1 MIKHHWRH
9 GLTALAATF
18 SLAACSLAP
27 SNSQTQ
33 EASMPSTQAPVISQ
47 NDQRQYQ
54 SLKLDNGL
62 SVLLI
67 SDPHADKAAA
77 AMNVSAGSQDEP
89 SQFPGLAHYLEHM
102 LFLGTETY
110 PDADAYQQFVAEN
123 GGSRNAFTA
132 STDTN
137 YYFDID
143 PRALAGGLDRFS
155 HFFID
160 PLFTPDYM
168 AREVNAVNSEYSSKL
183 RNDGRRQLAAIRQAV
198 NPEHPF
204 SRFSAGN
211 NETLPVQD
219 PKLREAMLDF
229 YQAHYRAGAMHLVVY
244 GPQSMDQLQQWV
256 KQDFADIPAGQG
268 QQANTPKLFRDQDL
282 PAELNIKPLK
292 QLYQLQLLFPIP
304 DPVQDYTTQ
313 PVSYLANLIGHEG
326 EGSILAWLKQKG
338 WASSLS
344 AGSQFSTHDESMF
357 GINIELTAEGDQH
370 IDEITAAVFD
380 YIKLIR
386 QQGVEQWRYE
396 EQAQLAAQS
405 FRFMEPSEPIQAVSQ
420 LAMQMARVP
429 MKDVVQAPYLFKQYQ
444 PERIR
449 AYLSQLTP
457 EKLLRVH
464 VSPDVKTDDIAP
476 WFPADYSLTH
486 EALNL
491 PASDAHLALPKANP
505 YVADDL
511 SLVEPGTAMAPKQL
525 NGQPGLSLW
534 HATDTSFAVPRAQ
547 VFVSLQSPIA
557 STSLKSR
564 VLSNLLADWVLDE
577 FNAPGYPARLAGLG
591 YDAYPHARGLTLT
604 LRGYNQRQPILLKN
618 LLKVLTQDDI
628 KADQFE
634 RIKQRQLRQLR
645 NAAQDPLARQM
656 MRALTPELIDPAW
669 SESDKYEALEAITL
683 ADLKAYRPQLLSQL
697 HIQMLAMGNLSTE
710 DAKQLATQVRQTLDP
725 QLTKSDIDTLKLRQI
740 PAGVWHQAEQLD
752 HNDKAVLLHIQGRN
766 NEPEETAR
774 MLMLTHLQQADFFNS
789 LRTEQQ
795 LGYVVFASPFPVLDT
810 AGALYLVQSP
820 NTDAAEIARK
830 IRAFMVEDQV
840 RINQLN
846 ENTFKR
852 YKESLLNNL
861 LREDQRLSERGQRM
875 WRAVAMG
882 DTHFDRRER
891 IVQALKD
898 LTLAQFQSF
907 YTDVLA
913 NQRGK
918 LWLGTPVKEAEG
930 LPGHKA
936 TPEQWPIH
944 EINLP

>member
-9 GLTALAATF
+9 GLTALVASI
-18 SLAACSLAP
+18 SLSACSLTP
-27 SNSQTQ
+27 STPRTQ
-33 EASMPSTQAPVISQ
+33 EASMPSTQAPVTSP

-54 SLKLDNGL
+54 SVMLDNGL

-67 SDPHADKAAA
+67 SDPNADKAAA

-89 SQFPGLAHYLEHM
+89 NQFPGLAHYLEHM

-137 YYFDID
+137 YYFDIA

-155 HFFID
+155 RFFID

-211 NETLPVQD
+211 SETLPVKD

-229 YQAHYRAGAMHLVVY
+229 YHTHYRAGAMHLVVY
-244 GPQSMDQLQQWV
+244 GPQPMDQLQQWV
-256 KQDFADIPAGQG
+256 KQDFADIPAGKG

-282 PAELNIKPLK
+282 PAELSIKPLK
-292 QLYQLQLLFPIP
+292 HLYQLQLLFPIP
-304 DPVQDYTTQ
+304 DPAQDYNTQ
-313 PVSYLANLIGHEG
+313 PVSYLANLIGHEA

-344 AGSQFSTHDESMF
+344 AGSQFSTRDESMF

-380 YIKLIR
+380 YIQLIR
-386 QQGVEQWRYE
+386 EQGVEQWRYE

-405 FRFMEPSEPIQAVSQ
+405 FRFMEPSEPIQTVSQ

-429 MKDVVQAPYLFKQYQ
+429 MKDVVQAPYMFSQYQ
-444 PERIR
+444 PKRIR
-449 AYLSQLTP
+449 AYLDQLTP
-457 EKLLRVH
+457 EHLLRVH
-464 VSPDVKTDDIAP
+464 VSPSVTTDEIAP
-476 WFPADYSLTH
+476 WFPADYQLAH
-486 EALNL
+486 RPLQL
-491 PASDAHLALPKANP
+491 PVSHADLALPQANP

-511 SLVEPGTAMAPKQL
+511 SLVEPGTAMAPKKL
-525 NGQPGLSLW
+525 SEKPGLSLW
-534 HATDTSFAVPRAQ
+534 HATDTSFEVPRAQ
-547 VFVSLQSPIA
+547 VFVSLQSPVA
-557 STSLKSR
+557 SEDLKSR

-618 LLKVLTQDDI
+618 LLKVLTQDEI
-628 KADQFE
+628 GADQFE

-669 SESDKYEALEAITL
+669 SESDKYKALESVTL
-683 ADLKAYRPQLLSQL
+683 DDLQAYRPRLLSKL

-710 DAKQLATQVRQTLDP
+710 DALQLASQVRQTLNP
-725 QLTKSDIDTLKLRQI
+725 QLTQSDVDTLKLRQI
-740 PAGVWHQAEQLD
+740 PAGVWNKAEQLN
-752 HNDKAVLLHIQGRN
+752 HNDKAVLLHIQGLDN
-766 NEPEETAR
+766 STEETAR

-810 AGALYLVQSP
+810 SGALYLVQSP
-820 NTDAAEIARK
+820 NTDASEIAQK
-830 IRAFMVEDQV
+830 INAFMVEDQV
-840 RINQLN
+840 RINQLS
-846 ENTFKR
+846 EKTFDR

-861 LREDQRLSERGQRM
+861 LKEDQRLSERGQRM

-891 IVQALKD
+891 IAEALKA
-898 LTLAQFQSF
+898 LTLAQFQAF

-918 LWLGTPVKEAEG
+918 LWLGTPVEKANG
-930 LPGHKA
+930 LPGQNA
-936 TPEQWPIH
+936 APSNWPIH
-944 EINLP
+944 EIDVP